1 MSREEAHRRTG
12 ARRRRA
18 PDRTA
23 SAPPEDVARPQP
35 PLFTARTDEADGSIR
50 TRGHVDRVSADVLC
64 RVVTALQQLGHRHV
78 QIRLGTAT
86 VDDDAHRLLVEHAR
100 RLRGDGVRVL
110 LR

>member
-12 ARRRRA
+12 ARRRA

-23 SAPPEDVARPQP
+23 AAPPEDVARPQP
-35 PLFTARTDEADGSIR
+35 PVFTARTDEADGSIR

-64 RVVTALQQLGHRHV
+64 RVVTALQQFGHRQV
-78 QIRLGTAT
+78 EIRLGTAA
-86 VDDDAHRLLVEHAR
+86 VDDDAHRLLVDHAR